1 MIVAANSLVTLHFS
15 LTLENGD
22 VVDSTFDK
30 TPATFTVGDGSLF
43 ESFEQVLLGL
53 NKGDRVEK
61 VINQAQAF
69 GAVNPNN
76 VQTFKL
82 SDFPKDADL
91 SIGAMFS
98 FADAAGN
105 ELPGVI
111 KSFSD
116 THVEID
122 FNHPLAGHDITFT
135 AEIIDVE

>member
-1 MIVAANSLVTLHFS
+1 MIIEANSTVTLYFS
-15 LTLENGD
+15 LALESGD
-22 VVDSTFDK
+22 IVDSNFDK
-30 TPATFTVGDGSLF
+30 EPATFTIGDGSLF

-61 VINQAQAF
+61 VINKAQAF

-76 VQTFKL
+76 VQQFKRG
-82 SDFPKDADL
+82 DFPADATL
-91 SIGAMFS
+91 EQGAMFS

-105 ELPGVI
+105 ELPGVL
-111 KSFSD
+111 KSVTD

-122 FNHPLAGHDITFT
+122 FNHPLAGHNITFT